1 VPRGGAGGVGGGG
14 GGGAPPPEDGAPHQR
29 CEPRRRRI
37 GSDCWS
43 SEKVRVRVAVVEPGF
58 VLS

>member
-1 VPRGGAGGVGGGG
+1 MSGGGE
-14 GGGAPPPEDGAPHQR
+14 GAEDGAPHQR

-37 GSDCWS
+37 GSGCWS
-43 SEKVRVRVAVVEPGF
+43 SEKVRVCVAVVEPGF

>member
-1 VPRGGAGGVGGGG
+1 VPSMSGGGE
-14 GGGAPPPEDGAPHQR
+14 GAEDGAPHQR